1 MLEKSM
7 NCKFA
12 VVLFLSL
19 FAAFGVCSDV
29 PVLANTY
36 ASKSTLRIAAEP
48 PKAPSTQ
55 DKIAFRR
62 KTIRTMRDEFVQ
74 VSDLVKAARY
84 GEAQATFE
92 KALKKWYT
100 FGGTIKRIAPDSY
113 AKISPSINAVQKG
126 LYNASVPLGTLKA
139 NLNTLIQDVNVA
151 VPISDAKD

>member
-1 MLEKSM
+1 MLKKFM
-7 NCKFA
+7 NYKLA
-12 VVLFLSL
+12 VVLFLSS
-19 FAAFGVCSDV
+19 FAAFGVWNDV
-29 PVLANTY
+29 PVLANAQRLQSAPCVAAALAQG
-36 ASKSTLRIAAEP
+36 ASME
-48 PKAPSTQ
+48 

-113 AKISPSINAVQKG
+113 ANISPNINAVQKG

-139 NLNTLIQDVNVA
+139 NLQALIQDVNVA
-151 VPISDAKD
+151 VPISEAKD